1 MFRNIYYKI
10 YKSKS
15 IAQTQPIFLSLIT
28 SHEGIMPMIPLGL
41 KETKEIN
48 FMEPFSDFILE
59 HYSEEPSIYMD
70 AIADMT
76 DTRQVS
82 SIESDTYR
90 YLSIFY

>member
-1 MFRNIYYKI
+1 
-10 YKSKS
+10 
-15 IAQTQPIFLSLIT
+15 
-28 SHEGIMPMIPLGL
+28 MIPLGL

-82 SIESDTYR
+82 WTGDINDRHLTINILYI
-90 YLSIFY
+90 YIC

>member
-1 MFRNIYYKI
+1 MSILGTFCN
-10 YKSKS
+10 KSG
-15 IAQTQPIFLSLIT
+15 TYTFFNHFLNLSFLFYFD

-76 DTRQVS
+76 DTRQVN
-82 SIESDTYR
+82 Y
-90 YLSIFY
+90 